1 MDPCIEETEAAR
13 LENEIANTRRDR
25 ERHSQRD
32 REWERKR
39 RQRQGVWEGFEVKQ
53 NFVNAEVVTYMT
65 LIRAIS
71 PSIAHR
77 ICFPLFHPWSSF
89 FCFRY
94 LFLVF
99 PPFVFNDLTS
109 KQAVPHSIQYI
120 LLPAIHPFN
129 LFVPPF
135 TPSFHLYTNPYYQSS
150 IKPQIHQSINSF
162 IQPSIHPPFH
172 TSINLRLCVCVC
184 RCAGVLR
191 IVQRSTRPH
200 TNPSI
205 HLHIHPSA
213 TYTLTH
219 APIHPAI
226 KLFIHPST
234 AQIYPSTH

>member
-1 MDPCIEETEAAR
+1 MPTVYAFR
-13 LENEIANTRRDR
+13 SSTLEVP
-25 ERHSQRD
+25 S
-32 REWERKR
+32 
-39 RQRQGVWEGFEVKQ
+39 
-53 NFVNAEVVTYMT
+53 FVSVIYSWFSHLSCSM
-65 LIRAIS
+65 IS
-71 PSIAHR
+71 PPNKQFHILFNISFCPPFTHSI
-77 ICFPLFHPWSSF
+77 
-89 FCFRY
+89 Y
-94 LFLVF
+94 LFL
-99 PPFVFNDLTS
+99 
-109 KQAVPHSIQYI
+109 HS
-120 LLPAIHPFN
+120 P
-129 LFVPPF
+129 
-135 TPSFHLYTNPYYQSS
+135 PSFHLYTNPYFQSS

-184 RCAGVLR
+184 RCAGVRR